1 MSGQEVQGMLIR
13 LEATTAQLRQEM
25 AKADSTVAQVSGR
38 IDRQLSTV
46 DSAFARA
53 GQSALSAGNM
63 VRGAMAAAAGGLSIS
78 SLMNQADAYA
88 TIASRLRLVT
98 TSAAEF
104 NAAQKAVFSIAQ
116 SSFQP
121 LTATAELYQRIATN
135 QKELKLTG
143 EGVAGIVGTI
153 SKALAI
159 SGTSASAADAAL
171 MQLGQAF
178 ASGVLRGE
186 ELNSVMEQAPALAQ
200 AIAAGMGK
208 TVGELRALGSEGKL
222 TAEAVVK
229 ALQSQQKAV
238 EDLYGK
244 TAVTIGN
251 SITAIGN
258 SYTQLIG
265 RLDQAS
271 AASSRAAEVIVGVS
285 QSIDI
290 LTSDSAAVEE
300 SLARVSNVAETLAV
314 IVGARLALA
323 IGQAVIGFG
332 AATKA
337 AIQQAGATALSIA
350 ATNNQLKADA
360 ASAAQSL
367 TSAQAKQADA
377 QAALARANAD
387 VLSAQQKVASDRMR
401 QQSEI
406 NNLKAVQTTLAGE
419 RVLEEQ
425 RLAAQITEQ
434 GRAAARNRMALAR
447 LDEVAIIKQIQVA
460 EAQLAATTVATSAE
474 IQAAYAGKT
483 AAAAAFGET
492 TLAVNAAVQTSER
505 ATEAATLASR
515 SMTAVSAAGD
525 ALLRLMTGPVGL
537 IAMTGAVAYSF
548 LSLGENSGELKK
560 RLGDLA
566 DPTDQLIDR
575 FEKLNRATQAVTL
588 RELKEQIADTQSQ
601 IAQMSGAMA
610 DKFEN
615 DMRGM
620 GAAGADSLMAGLA
633 NLPADAQAALS
644 LVRKASKEQAAGMT
658 VDWKAV
664 ADQLRAMPGVTE
676 SMARSLETGQ
686 AAVTDLAAE
695 LDKQQ
700 KTLAALTG
708 ETEKNT
714 TAQVANN
721 EAQAVSGQTKA
732 QLAEWDKYIAKLI
745 ETRDL
750 LGANAAAEAAYAT
763 AKMGATAEQKA
774 QAKVIAE
781 QTDTLKKYQDA
792 IKDNDKV
799 QKAALKAQ
807 LVALYTQEQ
816 AAADAAAAVKKSHE
830 DAAKA
835 AKESADSQIFD
846 MQRVI
851 NKAINLTEGR
861 NLLLLPEQKSSQ
873 KNLTGKDLL
882 TNGATPAVTTASA
895 VTRQSPEDRASA
907 AIAQLDLT
915 TEANKRVDKAAN
927 AAATALKNQAKALED
942 LLAKSGISTKA
953 ASDMANAYVG
963 GADNVRALTIQQE
976 IEEELLK
983 TGAAARDKVTAA
995 VNALHDAEDRRDVA
1009 KTVSAM
1015 AAELKSIN
1023 AQAVATL
1030 KGRDALEAFNIE
1042 KAVQAELVGKN
1053 IKVGSEEYKQLLAT
1067 TRAQLDANKAL
1078 EQANK
1083 ANDLVDRLNPQVK
1096 LLKDYTEE
1104 QQALMAAMSMYP
1116 EKASLYGDALVK
1128 LGKEYEVNRSKATIW
1143 GQMTEAAI
1151 DRIDGAFATAW
1162 GNIGDG
1168 AESLWDNLKKG
1179 FKQTLGEIAHMLTTK
1194 PLLASISNWLTGTDN
1209 GQGLSA
1215 VWSKLLG
1222 SVSGGSSGSSG
1233 GGFGLGSLIGIG
1245 KTLYQGISAL
1255 TGVGSSIAAGYASGG
1270 IGGALSGGA
1279 GYYSSMF
1286 SSTASTLQSGFANL
1300 AAVFT
1305 GATAANAAAVV
1316 GAEGI
1321 TAAALSG
1328 AVTQGAASVGAQFST
1343 GVSTMTAASYAAAE
1357 AGAAATAASLGGQ
1370 ISAAMSSAAAAWPLA
1385 VAMGMY
1391 QSGKLYDAGVRY
1403 DTSEVTNL
1411 DIVKYDPLAKVS
1423 LAGLG
1428 LTDKIASKLVGGK
1441 LAAILSGSTFASAVL
1456 GAINSK
1462 LFGGSWQ
1469 TKDGG
1474 IQLGVEDG
1482 EFEAEQYIY
1491 QKKKGGLFSSSKK
1504 RTRYSALD
1512 PETDAVLGN
1521 AYNATVL
1528 GAMDLFAAL
1537 NVQMTASVLDGLNVA
1552 ATKIST
1558 KGKTQEEIQTEI
1570 DAWFT
1575 GLGDSAVTAINAA
1588 TAAGL
1593 DGFNIEGLTSF
1604 VNNLYSVNASFDL
1617 LGVKILDMSVASGFA
1632 VENLINMAG
1641 GLEALN
1647 TNISA
1652 FYENFT
1658 SDIQKSVDSL
1668 AGIRAQF
1675 VAMGVELPDTRDA
1688 YKELLQAQDMSTEA
1702 GRTMFSILTAGA
1714 ENASAAYSI
1723 LEQRQSDYYTA
1734 FYTEAENTQR
1744 AINETTSML
1753 KELGVALPGT
1763 RDEYRAMV
1771 ESAAGDTSAAGR
1783 ALYDTLMSAAASAG
1797 TVFDGL
1803 EAQAS
1808 AAAEAAAEAAKA
1820 AAEIAA
1826 ANFNTYYAAF
1836 YTETEKSADT
1846 LAAVGKQFAALNM
1859 ALPGTRD
1866 EFRALVEGLDRS
1878 TAAGEAMYQSL
1889 MAVSG
1894 SAASAFDIL
1903 ETRAAE
1909 AAQAAA
1915 DALVGAVTAASGA
1928 LTRAIGAERDKLT
1941 KAYNARSTSLN
1952 DMLSTVTTKVSDLTG
1967 VSTDLGSALKSL
1979 RGDSDEAVKMLRA
1992 QAQAVLKSAL
2002 TAARG
2007 GGSLAGFSGLEDA
2020 LDTLGSNNT
2029 DLYGSMEDFA
2039 RDQGRT
2045 ANVIAELEGINGKQ
2059 LTAAEKSQK
2068 GLETQIEQA
2077 KAAYDAQIA
2086 GLDSQLEFAQA
2097 QIDALNGVDNSIIG
2111 VKDAVQAMNA
2121 AVVAALAGQAAGAA
2135 ARNTYDNNVKMLE
2148 SVYQV
2153 VLGRSLDSSGLAT
2166 WTAAL
2171 ANGTVTY
2178 DNLIQTI
2185 AEGGRLNGEA
2195 IKIPGYASGGIH
2207 GGGLRLVGE
2216 NGPELEVTGPS
2227 RIYNAQQTASML
2239 NNSNDSDTAEEVR
2252 QLRAELK
2259 LALFAI
2265 AKNTQKAAKNT
2276 DLLPQKL
2283 EQELFS

>member
-25 AKADSTVAQVSGR
+25 ARADSTVAQVSGR

-63 VRGAMAAAAGGLSIS
+63 IRGAMAAAAGGLSIS

-135 QKELKLTG
+135 QKELKLSG
-143 EGVAGIVGTI
+143 EGVAGVVGTI

-159 SGTSASAADAAL
+159 SGASASAADAAL
-171 MQLGQAF
+171 VQLGQAF

-208 TVGELRALGSEGKL
+208 TVGELRNLGSEGKL

-229 ALQSQQKAV
+229 ALQSQQQAV

-271 AASSRAAEVIVGVS
+271 AASSRVAEVIVGVS
-285 QSIDI
+285 QSIDT

-337 AIQQAGATALSIA
+337 AIQQAGATALAIA

-360 ASAAQSL
+360 AAAVQAL
-367 TSAQAKQADA
+367 ASAQAKQVDA
-377 QAALARANAD
+377 KAALARANAD
-387 VLSAQQKVASDRMR
+387 VLAAEQKVASDRLR

-406 NNLKAVQTTLAGE
+406 SNLKTVEATLIAE
-419 RVLEEQ
+419 RQLELQ
-425 RLAAQITEQ
+425 RLKAQISET
-434 GRAAARNRMALAR
+434 GRQRSQARIVELRQAEIATANLVRQSESALA
-447 LDEVAIIKQIQVA
+447 Q
-460 EAQLAATTVATSAE
+460 TTVATSAAVK
-474 IQAAYAGKT
+474 AAYEKR
-483 AAAAAFGET
+483 AAAAVATGET
-492 TLAVNAAVQTSER
+492 TLAVNAAVQASEK
-505 ATEAATLASR
+505 ATAAATMASR
-515 SMTAVSAAGD
+515 SMGALSAAGTG
-525 ALLRLMTGPVGL
+525 LLRLMTGPVGL

-548 LSLGENSGELKK
+548 LSLGENSGELQK
-560 RLGDLA
+560 RLGDLT

-644 LVRKASKEQAAGMT
+644 LVRKASKEQADGMS

-664 ADQLRAMPGVTE
+664 ADQLRTLPGVTE

-732 QLAEWDKYIAKLI
+732 QLAEWDKYIAKLT

-792 IKDNDKV
+792 IKENDKA

-846 MQRVI
+846 LQRVI
-851 NKAINLTEGR
+851 NKAISLTEGR
-861 NLLLLPEQKSSQ
+861 NLLLLPEQSAQ
-873 KNLTGKDLL
+873 KNLRGKDLL
-882 TNGATPAVTTASA
+882 TNGAAAPTQTTTAVTWAT
-895 VTRQSPEDRASA
+895 PEQRAEA
-907 AIAQLDLT
+907 AIAQLDQT

-942 LLAKSGISTKA
+942 LLVKSGISTKA
-953 ASDMANAYVG
+953 ATDMADAYLG

-983 TGAAARDKVTAA
+983 TGAAARGKVTAA
-995 VNALHDAEDRRDVA
+995 INAMHDAEDRREVA
-1009 KTVSAM
+1009 KTIA
-1015 AAELKSIN
+1015 SIKVEVEQTK
-1023 AQAVATL
+1023 AQAAATL
-1030 KGRDALEAFNIE
+1030 KGTAAIEAFNVE
-1042 KAVQAELVGKN
+1042 KAVQAELVDRN
-1053 IKVGSEEYKQLLAT
+1053 IKAGSEEYKQLVAT
-1067 TRAQLDANKAL
+1067 TKAQLEANKAL
-1078 EQANK
+1078 AQASR
-1083 ANDLVDRLNPQVK
+1083 ANDLVERLNPEVK

-1104 QQALMAAMSMYP
+1104 QKALMAAMEMYP

-1128 LGKEYEVNRSKATIW
+1128 LGKEYESNRSKATIW

-1151 DRIDGAFATAW
+1151 DRIDGAFASAW
-1162 GNIGDG
+1162 SNIGSG
-1168 AESLWDNLKKG
+1168 AESLWDSLKKG

-1209 GQGLSA
+1209 GQGLGA

-1245 KTLYQGISAL
+1245 KTLYQGISAI

-1270 IGGALSGGA
+1270 LSGALSGGA

-1286 SSTASTLQSGFANL
+1286 SSTAATLKSGFANL

-1328 AVTQGAASVGAQFST
+1328 AVSQGAASVGAQFST
-1343 GVSTMTAASYAAAE
+1343 GVTSMTAASYAAAE

-1441 LAAILSGSTFASAVL
+1441 LAAILTGSTFASAVL

-1482 EFEAEQYIY
+1482 EFEAQQYIY

-1521 AYNATVL
+1521 AYNSTVL

-1537 NVQMTASVLDGLNVA
+1537 NVQMTDSVLDGLNVA

-1558 KGKTQEEIQTEI
+1558 KGKAQEEIQKEI

-1575 GLGDSAVTAINAA
+1575 GLGDAAVTTINAA

-1593 DGFNIEGLTSF
+1593 DGFTIESLTSF
-1604 VNNLYSVNASFDL
+1604 VNNLYSVNASFDR
-1617 LGVKILDMSVASGFA
+1617 LGVNMLDVSVASGFA

-1647 TNISA
+1647 TNILA

-1658 SDIQKSVDSL
+1658 SDLQKSVDSL

-1675 VAMGVELPDTRDA
+1675 VAMGVALPDTRDA

-1744 AINETTSML
+1744 AIDETTAML
-1753 KELGVALPGT
+1753 KDLGVALPGT

-1771 ESAAGDTSAAGR
+1771 ESAAGDTSAAGK

-1803 EAQAS
+1803 EAQANAAAEAAT
-1808 AAAEAAAEAAKA
+1808 AAAEAAA
-1820 AAEIAA
+1820 
-1826 ANFNTYYAAF
+1826 ANFSTYYAAF
-1836 YTETEKSADT
+1836 YTEAEKSADT
-1846 LAAVGKQFAALNM
+1846 LATVGKQFAALNV

-1909 AAQAAA
+1909 AAQAVA

-1928 LTRAIGAERDKLT
+1928 VTRAIGAEREKIT

-1992 QAQAVLKSAL
+1992 QAQAVLKNAL
-2002 TAARG
+2002 ATARRG
-2007 GGSLAGFSGLEDA
+2007 DSLAGFTGLEDA
-2020 LDTLGSNNT
+2020 LDTIGSNNT

-2045 ANVIAELEGINGKQ
+2045 ANVIAELESINGKQ
-2059 LTAAEKSQK
+2059 LTNAEKSQK
-2068 GLETQIEQA
+2068 ALETQIEQA

-2195 IKIPGYASGGIH
+2195 VKIPGYAAGGSF

-2239 NNSNDSDTAEEVR
+2239 NNSNDSDTVEEVR